1 MTSQEWNSYSDREK
15 MLYRKGY
22 FTALIDMKLKGK
34 ISESEEDV
42 QKFSFDTY
50 LKLLET
56 IK

>member
-15 MLYRKGY
+15 MLYKKGY
-22 FTALIDMKLKGK
+22 YLAIDELEITSIEKETK
-34 ISESEEDV
+34 
-42 QKFSFDTY
+42 KFSFDTY

>member
-22 FTALIDMKLKGK
+22 FTALCEMNAKGK
-34 ISESEEDV
+34 ISESEKDV